1 MIKKNF
7 SFFII
12 KNRSNGKIRYNRIRH
27 PRNHS
32 PMVRE
37 KVLIPCMLTQESI
50 PRKVKTILHAGI
62 VFTFLGMDSK
72 KSKNNSPRR
81 NSFRKNIVDGMAL
94 EKEKQEINN
103 VKYIKGNQ
111 DAQKSFLIIF
121 CEAEV
126 LLRGI
131 GETGTG

>member
-1 MIKKNF
+1 
-7 SFFII
+7 
-12 KNRSNGKIRYNRIRH
+12 
-27 PRNHS
+27 
-32 PMVRE
+32 
-37 KVLIPCMLTQESI
+37 
-50 PRKVKTILHAGI
+50 
-62 VFTFLGMDSK
+62 
-72 KSKNNSPRR
+72 
-81 NSFRKNIVDGMAL
+81 MAL

-121 CEAEV
+121 CKAEV

>member
-1 MIKKNF
+1 MKSAGKARNNGLYRHIRTSKEIIRNLLNDYVKKSKQWKDQIQQNKTSQKPF
-7 SFFII
+7 SD
-12 KNRSNGKIRYNRIRH
+12 GKGKGAD
-27 PRNHS
+27 P
-32 PMVRE
+32 V
-37 KVLIPCMLTQESI
+37 
-50 PRKVKTILHAGI
+50 HADPGI
-62 VFTFLGMDSK
+62 HSK

>member
-1 MIKKNF
+1 M
-7 SFFII
+7 
-12 KNRSNGKIRYNRIRH
+12 
-27 PRNHS
+27 
-32 PMVRE
+32 E
-37 KVLIPCMLTQESI
+37 Q
-50 PRKVKTILHAGI
+50 
-62 VFTFLGMDSK
+62 

-81 NSFRKNIVDGMAL
+81 NSFRENIVDGMAL

>member
-7 SFFII
+7 SLFII

-62 VFTFLGMDSK
+62 PSG
-72 KSKNNSPRR
+72 
-81 NSFRKNIVDGMAL
+81 
-94 EKEKQEINN
+94 
-103 VKYIKGNQ
+103 
-111 DAQKSFLIIF
+111 LI
-121 CEAEV
+121 
-126 LLRGI
+126 
-131 GETGTG
+131 

>member
-7 SFFII
+7 SLFII
-12 KNRSNGKIRYNRIRH
+12 KNLKQWKDQIQQNKTSQKPFSDGKGKGAD
-27 PRNHS
+27 P
-32 PMVRE
+32 V
-37 KVLIPCMLTQESI
+37 
-50 PRKVKTILHAGI
+50 HADPGI
-62 VFTFLGMDSK
+62 HSK

>member
-7 SFFII
+7 SLFII

-62 VFTFLGMDSK
+62 PSGKILWT
-72 KSKNNSPRR
+72 
-81 NSFRKNIVDGMAL
+81 

>member
-7 SFFII
+7 SLFII

-37 KVLIPCMLTQESI
+37 KGADPV
-50 PRKVKTILHAGI
+50 HADPGI
-62 VFTFLGMDSK
+62 HSK

>member
-1 MIKKNF
+1 MIITNHHTDYELVALQEEVHMDGDGEIVMKYQIQQNKTSQKPF
-7 SFFII
+7 SD
-12 KNRSNGKIRYNRIRH
+12 GKGKGAD
-27 PRNHS
+27 P
-32 PMVRE
+32 V
-37 KVLIPCMLTQESI
+37 
-50 PRKVKTILHAGI
+50 HADPGI
-62 VFTFLGMDSK
+62 HSK

-103 VKYIKGNQ
+103 VKNIKGNQ

>member
-7 SFFII
+7 SLFII

-37 KVLIPCMLTQESI
+37 K
-50 PRKVKTILHAGI
+50 
-62 VFTFLGMDSK
+62 
-72 KSKNNSPRR
+72 
-81 NSFRKNIVDGMAL
+81 DGMAL

>member
-1 MIKKNF
+1 M
-7 SFFII
+7 
-12 KNRSNGKIRYNRIRH
+12 
-27 PRNHS
+27 
-32 PMVRE
+32 
-37 KVLIPCMLTQESI
+37 
-50 PRKVKTILHAGI
+50 
-62 VFTFLGMDSK
+62 
-72 KSKNNSPRR
+72 
-81 NSFRKNIVDGMAL
+81 DGMAL

-126 LLRGI
+126 LLRGL

>member
-62 VFTFLGMDSK
+62 PSGKILWTEWLWK
-72 KSKNNSPRR
+72 RR
-81 NSFRKNIVDGMAL
+81 NRK
-94 EKEKQEINN
+94 
-103 VKYIKGNQ
+103 
-111 DAQKSFLIIF
+111 
-121 CEAEV
+121 
-126 LLRGI
+126 
-131 GETGTG
+131 

>member
-7 SFFII
+7 SLFII

-62 VFTFLGMDSK
+62 PSGKILWTEWLKMICILYTS
-72 KSKNNSPRR
+72 
-81 NSFRKNIVDGMAL
+81 M
-94 EKEKQEINN
+94 KQEINN

>member
-7 SFFII
+7 SLFII

-32 PMVRE
+32 PMVR
-37 KVLIPCMLTQESI
+37 
-50 PRKVKTILHAGI
+50 
-62 VFTFLGMDSK
+62 
-72 KSKNNSPRR
+72 
-81 NSFRKNIVDGMAL
+81 

>member
-12 KNRSNGKIRYNRIRH
+12 NRSNGKIRYNRIRH

-62 VFTFLGMDSK
+62 PSGKILWTEWLWK
-72 KSKNNSPRR
+72 
-81 NSFRKNIVDGMAL
+81 
-94 EKEKQEINN
+94 
-103 VKYIKGNQ
+103 
-111 DAQKSFLIIF
+111 
-121 CEAEV
+121 
-126 LLRGI
+126 
-131 GETGTG
+131 GETGNKQCKVYKRESGCAEIFSYNILRG

>member
-7 SFFII
+7 SLFII

-62 VFTFLGMDSK
+62 PSGKIL
-72 KSKNNSPRR
+72 
-81 NSFRKNIVDGMAL
+81 DGMAL

>member
-7 SFFII
+7 SLFII

-50 PRKVKTILHAGI
+50 PRKVKT
-62 VFTFLGMDSK
+62 
-72 KSKNNSPRR
+72 RR